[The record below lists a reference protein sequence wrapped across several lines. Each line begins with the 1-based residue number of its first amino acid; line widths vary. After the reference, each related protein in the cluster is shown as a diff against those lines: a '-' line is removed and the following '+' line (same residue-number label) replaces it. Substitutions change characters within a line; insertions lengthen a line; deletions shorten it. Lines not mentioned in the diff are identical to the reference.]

1 MSHNRRVATIAAAIR
16 VYGGPI
22 MRTTVGPLPP
32 AVYWRRRAVVL
43 GAVLLGI
50 IVLFVSCSGDD
61 KKDPRGQGASSSQKP
76 TPAPNDSSPDPEPSF
91 LDSAPP
97 GNGPT
102 LPAPGDLESPG
113 DNDPAA
119 SGVPTLG
126 SGNGT
131 GQNSNVNVPAD
142 GSCADS
148 EMSVTPIPATTT
160 IKRGTNVDLSMIIKN
175 KGTRTCARDIGAAS
189 QELYIVNGARKY
201 WSSDTCSTAQG
212 NDLRQLRPGEERTF
226 KVTWNGRQSN
236 SCASGVASGP
246 NPPPGQFQ
254 LLARLGTLV
263 SSPVTLTIV
272 S

>member
-1 MSHNRRVATIAAAIR
+1 VSHNRRVATIAAAIR
-16 VYGGPI
+16 VYGDPI
-22 MRTTVGPLPP
+22 MRATVGPLPS

-61 KKDPRGQGASSSQKP
+61 KNDQRGQGTSASQKP
-76 TPAPNDSSPDPEPSF
+76 TPAPNNSSPDIEPSF

-113 DNDPAA
+113 DDNAVP
-119 SGVPTLG
+119 SGLPTLG
-126 SGNGT
+126 GGT
-131 GQNSNVNVPAD
+131 GQNTNVQGPA
-142 GSCADS
+142 GGTCADS
-148 EMSVTPIPATTT
+148 EMSVTPIPGAATV
-160 IKRGTNVDLSMIIKN
+160 KRGANVDLSLTIKN
-175 KGTRTCARDIGAAS
+175 IGRRACARDLGADS
-189 QELYIVNGARKY
+189 QELYIVQGARRY
-201 WSSDTCSTAQG
+201 WSSDTCSTSKG
-212 NDLRQLRPGEERTF
+212 NELRQLNPGEERTF

-236 SCASGVASGP
+236 ECAGGIATGP

-254 LLARLGTLV
+254 LFARLGTLI
-263 SSPVTLTIV
+263 SNPVALTIV

>member
-1 MSHNRRVATIAAAIR
+1 VSHNRRVAAIAAPIR

-22 MRTTVGPLPP
+22 MRTTVGPLPS

-61 KKDPRGQGASSSQKP
+61 KKDPRGQGTASSQKP
-76 TPAPNDSSPDPEPSF
+76 LPAPNNSSPAPDPSL

-97 GNGPT
+97 GNGPA
-102 LPAPGDLESPG
+102 LPAPGDLETPG
-113 DNDPAA
+113 GNDGGS
-119 SGVPTLG
+119 SGLPTLG
-126 SGNGT
+126 GGT

-148 EMSVTPIPATTT
+148 ELSVTPIPAATTV
-160 IKRGTNVDLSMIIKN
+160 KRGANVDLSLTIKN
-175 KGTRTCARDIGAAS
+175 TGKRACARDVGADS
-189 QELYIVNGARKY
+189 QELYIVQGARKY
-201 WSSDTCSTAQG
+201 WSSDNCSTAKG
-212 NDLRQLRPGEERTF
+212 NDLRQLRPGEERTY

-236 SCASGVASGP
+236 TCAGGVATGP